1 MFFKFNEEMRQI
13 FLEDIDKHN
22 ILSWI
27 IYKTNYQKQFGS
39 LSQYQCYITTRNIAS
54 DTKIAP
60 AKVQRILKI
69 LESEGFISYV
79 KKSKSKHESSIIY
92 AEFIAKHDTVTDTL
106 IDTVSNT
113 IPDTV
118 KSFATTN
125 IDDNHDTV
133 AKSVTNTV
141 NNTVVD
147 TSSKNNSNIY
157 SRVIAKLNEKACKNF
172 RDTSKHNIAL
182 IQARLDEGF
191 QEEDFYT
198 VIDIKCNSWL
208 HDERFSLY
216 LRPSTLFGKN
226 FEAYLNEQHPKVKQ
240 LKGRAL

>member
-1 MFFKFNEEMRQI
+1 MFFKFHEEMRQI

-27 IYKTNYQKQFGS
+27 IYKTNYQKQFEA
-39 LSQYQCYITTRNIAS
+39 LAQFQCYITTRNIAT
-54 DTKIAP
+54 DTKISP

-79 KKSKSKHESSIIY
+79 KKSKSKHESSIIF
-92 AEFIAKHDTVTDTL
+92 AEFIAKHNTVNNTVVDTVNNTVS
-106 IDTVSNT
+106 DTVELLENT
-113 IPDTV
+113 RTGNF
-118 KSFATTN
+118 K
-125 IDDNHDTV
+125 DTV

-141 NNTVVD
+141 NNTVTD

-182 IQARLDEGF
+182 IQARLNEGF

-198 VIDIKCNSWL
+198 VIDIKCDSWL